1 MSIKESIVAR
11 ASRCID
17 EVYPSPN
24 DINAPFLPIAQF
36 VGEAADWVVRIVPV
50 RALGK
55 GQPKELDAEI
65 VDGKGVANMPESF
78 RRLISFKCDNWR
90 RPVIVPIYDSDVV
103 YIQQSNPYTRGTAHR
118 PVVAIC
124 EGETKIEFYP
134 GAQGATA
141 TMLYFKFDPEVEGDW
156 ENIPETL
163 VPVIAWKTAEV
174 VLTSISSTASAQAC
188 QAKVNELIQAL

>member
-24 DINAPFLPIAQF
+24 DINAPFLPIEQF
-36 VGEAADWVVRIVPV
+36 IDEAANWVIRVVPV

-55 GQPKELDAEI
+55 GTKAT
-65 VDGKGVANMPESF
+65 VSGSNGVADMPESF
-78 RRLISFKCDNWR
+78 CRLISFTCKSWH
-90 RPVIVPIYDSDVV
+90 RPVIVPIYDTDAV
-103 YIQQSNPYTRGTAHR
+103 YLQQANPYTRGTAHR

-134 GAQGATA
+134 AIDASA
-141 TMLYFKFDPEVEGDW
+141 TMLYFKFDPKKNSDW
-156 ENIPETL
+156 ENIPEIL

-174 VLTSISSTASAQAC
+174 VLTSISSIASAQAC

>member
-24 DINAPFLPIAQF
+24 DINAPFLPIEQF
-36 VGEAADWVVRIVPV
+36 IDEAANWVIRVVPV

-55 GQPKELDAEI
+55 GAEES
-65 VDGKGVANMPESF
+65 VDVIKGVGDMPESF
-78 RRLISFKCDNWR
+78 CRLISFTCKSWH
-90 RPVIVPIYDSDVV
+90 RPVIVPIYDTDAV
-103 YIQQSNPYTRGTAHR
+103 YLQQANPYTRGTAHR

-124 EGETKIEFYP
+124 KGETKIELYP
-134 GAQGATA
+134 ATDTSA
-141 TMLYFKFDPEVEGDW
+141 TMLYFKFDPKANSDW
-156 ENIPETL
+156 EKIPEIL

-174 VLTSISSTASAQAC
+174 VFTSISSIASAQAC